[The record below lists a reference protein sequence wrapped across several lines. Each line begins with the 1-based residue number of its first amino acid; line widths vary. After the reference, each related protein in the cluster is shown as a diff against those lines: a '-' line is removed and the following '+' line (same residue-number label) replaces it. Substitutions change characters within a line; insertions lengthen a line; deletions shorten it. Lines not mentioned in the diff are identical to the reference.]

1 MVVFQASYA
10 ISGFMTL
17 NILNNYLDHESMLDS
32 FISQRL
38 PAGQSNHD
46 DSTQGKIFL
55 LVNPGSERNLKIH
68 IEALPDLPSNYDELF
83 KNETDP
89 IDKLN
94 NPPEYVTTA
103 AK

>member
-46 DSTQGKIFL
+46 DSTQGKSFL
-55 LVNPGSERNLKIH
+55 SGE
-68 IEALPDLPSNYDELF
+68 
-83 KNETDP
+83 
-89 IDKLN
+89 
-94 NPPEYVTTA
+94 
-103 AK
+103 